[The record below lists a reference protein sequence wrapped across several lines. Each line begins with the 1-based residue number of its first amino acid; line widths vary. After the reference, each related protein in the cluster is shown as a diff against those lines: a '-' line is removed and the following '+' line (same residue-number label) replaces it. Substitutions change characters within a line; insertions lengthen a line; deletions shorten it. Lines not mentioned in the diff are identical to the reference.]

1 MTTLGQILKVNQD
14 AKRKALELS
23 PEELE
28 AQRAAQLKQKI
39 ESMTRVVEQA
49 KRDVT
54 RAILSNIDA
63 IESKVPMSEP
73 AFDYLHRI
81 TRGVTSRV
89 DQELQS
95 IWEELVNWG
104 RAENLHIT
112 FKAGTAPSEAV
123 GGAMLPHILVKASPM
138 GV

>member
-1 MTTLGQILKVNQD
+1 MTTLGQILKVNQE
-14 AKRKALELS
+14 AKRKAQELS

-28 AQRAAQLKQKI
+28 LLRAAQLKLRLD
-39 ESMTRVVEQA
+39 SMTRVVEQA
-49 KRDVT
+49 KRDIT
-54 RAILSNIDA
+54 RAILSNMDA

-81 TRGVTSRV
+81 TRGVTSRA
-89 DQELQS
+89 DHELQQV
-95 IWEELVNWG
+95 WEGFTDWG
-104 RAENLHIT
+104 RSENLHIT

-123 GGAMLPHILVKASPM
+123 GGAMLPHILVQAKPM